1 MLSGV
6 GTAPDGS
13 PLRVYERL
21 PELGEG
27 EVVAA
32 VVPAGRSVLELGA
45 GVGRITRQL
54 VRLGYVVTAVDESAE
69 MLAHVRDAETVQASI
84 EELELGRRFDAV
96 LLASNLVN
104 AEPEQRRAFLNA
116 CRRHADL
123 AVVEGLP
130 LGWAPDDGETTLGE
144 VISRLQVDRVEDG
157 VVHGAVEYEVD
168 SRTWRHPFAMHV
180 FAADEE
186 LDAAL
191 AEAGFRL
198 ERRIDERWFVAVR
211 GGPAPRARER

>member
-116 CRRHADL
+116 CRRPADL

-130 LGWAPDDGETTLGE
+130 LGSGRRRDDARGGRLPPAGRPCRGR
-144 VISRLQVDRVEDG
+144 SRPWVG
-157 VVHGAVEYEVD
+157 G
-168 SRTWRHPFAMHV
+168 
-180 FAADEE
+180 
-186 LDAAL
+186 
-191 AEAGFRL
+191 
-198 ERRIDERWFVAVR
+198 VR
-211 GGPAPRARER
+211 GGQPDVAASVRNARLRR